1 MAGDPAVQKAEYHK
15 EIRGWAMSI
24 LETLRPIPSTAE
36 KLTLLMQVDKLKDIT
51 NINESNLP
59 AYVGAVAVL
68 TAKVGKL
75 VKGER
80 PETMYSR
87 EKVVALITSELLRKY
102 FTDNPMVM
110 MNLKDFLEIGSK
122 KATSTTLEM
131 LSKSGH

>member
-1 MAGDPAVQKAEYHK
+1 MADDHAVQKAEYHK
-15 EIRGWAMSI
+15 EIRIWAMSI
-24 LETLRPIPSTAE
+24 LETLRPVPSTAE

-68 TAKVGKL
+68 TAKVAKL

>member
-1 MAGDPAVQKAEYHK
+1 MAGDTAAQKAEYLK

-51 NINESNLP
+51 KIDKSNLP

-68 TAKVGKL
+68 TAKVAKL

-80 PETMYSR
+80 PDTIYSR
-87 EKVVALITSELLRKY
+87 EKVVALITSDLLRKY
-102 FTDNPMVM
+102 FTANPTVM
-110 MNLKDFLEIGSK
+110 ISMKDFLEVGSK
-122 KATSTTLEM
+122 KGTSTTLEM

>member
-1 MAGDPAVQKAEYHK
+1 MVNDPAKQRIEYLK
-15 EIRGWAMSI
+15 EIRNWAMSI

-59 AYVGAVAVL
+59 AYAGAVAVL
-68 TAKVGKL
+68 TAKVTKL
-75 VKGER
+75 VRGER
-80 PETMYSR
+80 PETIYPR

-110 MNLKDFLEIGSK
+110 MNLKDFLEVGAK
-122 KATSTTLEM
+122 KATSPTLNM

>member
-1 MAGDPAVQKAEYHK
+1 MVNDPAKQRIEYLK
-15 EIRGWAMSI
+15 EIRNWAMSI

-36 KLTLLMQVDKLKDIT
+36 KLTLLMQVDKLKDVT

-59 AYVGAVAVL
+59 AYAGAVAVL
-68 TAKVGKL
+68 TAKVTKL
-75 VKGER
+75 VRGER
-80 PETMYSR
+80 PDTIYPR

-110 MNLKDFLEIGSK
+110 MNLKDFLEVGPK
-122 KATSTTLEM
+122 KGTSPTLNL